1 MESNTE
7 KNMSKADELEFRRYF
22 TKALAWASGVA
33 VSIVISIGG
42 FLYKK
47 MDDRMTTIEKENREI
62 MVDYSSRIVRLETA
76 TQDIQV
82 WQKDMQEAVK
92 EAMKES
98 RNNQQEI
105 LNAVRGLDIP
115 RKD

>member
-1 MESNTE
+1 
-7 KNMSKADELEFRRYF
+7 
-22 TKALAWASGVA
+22 
-33 VSIVISIGG
+33 
-42 FLYKK
+42 
-47 MDDRMTTIEKENREI
+47 MTTIEKENREI

>member
-1 MESNTE
+1 
-7 KNMSKADELEFRRYF
+7 
-22 TKALAWASGVA
+22 
-33 VSIVISIGG
+33 
-42 FLYKK
+42 
-47 MDDRMTTIEKENREI
+47 MTTIEKENREI

-76 TQDIQV
+76 TQDIRV